1 MTAGRFGNSVS
12 TIWAISQFDDYD
24 APHWGVA
31 YIEADTAEEAKA
43 ALLALLSSED
53 KPDTVW
59 ADEFDPND
67 WDVREVKR
75 PFRFVLGKG
84 CR

>member
-1 MTAGRFGNSVS
+1 MS
-12 TIWAISQFDDYD
+12 TIWAIREFDDDD

-31 YIEADTAEEAKA
+31 YVEADTAEEAKA
-43 ALLALLSSED
+43 ALLALLSNED
-53 KPDTVW
+53 KKPDSVW

-67 WDVREVKR
+67 WVVRKAER